1 MNSRRAFSENNIG
14 GWDYLRN
21 MVQLPFYLQN
31 SALRRVKLAQQTAT
45 RRMQAIGGDD
55 FSTSLQ
61 RSVSSFNVYMYLIS
75 VLKPHKKLYSLFRNL
90 RDVAPIKTKVFGHK
104 CRNHALP
111 ACTLSYCICARG
123 KTFMLLQ
130 DRAH

>member
-61 RSVSSFNVYMYLIS
+61 RSVSRFDVYMYLMSDNIS
-75 VLKPHKKLYSLFRNL
+75 DKIRKL
-90 RDVAPIKTKVFGHK
+90 IG
-104 CRNHALP
+104 
-111 ACTLSYCICARG
+111 
-123 KTFMLLQ
+123 
-130 DRAH
+130 